1 MKNVSTV
8 LRQGVV
14 MIFHKANNFNDETYH
29 CLKLCD
35 NRLVP
40 THRKLPLQ
48 CLPSNDN
55 PAGKKKKTKKNITKI
70 GHHGA
75 RKVSKCPL
83 FNS

>member
-1 MKNVSTV
+1 MV
-8 LRQGVV
+8 
-14 MIFHKANNFNDETYH
+14 IFNKANNYNDETYH

-35 NRLVP
+35 NRLAL

-55 PAGKKKKTKKNITKI
+55 PANKKTKKKNITKI
-70 GHHGA
+70 GHHRA
-75 RKVSKCPL
+75 RKASIVGEKSLRQCPF